1 MEMKMKNNYLLIQ
14 EVKQVEQKTES
25 GIIIPVEKYNRK
37 AIVINSGDAKHI
49 KNGDIILK
57 NIGKGTVHTLND
69 KEFEVIHI
77 NEAIAVIE
85 NNA

>member
-1 MEMKMKNNYLLIQ
+1 MEVKMKNDYQLIQ
-14 EVKQVEQKTES
+14 EIEQKETTTAS
-25 GIIIPVEKYNRK
+25 GLIIPVEKYNRK